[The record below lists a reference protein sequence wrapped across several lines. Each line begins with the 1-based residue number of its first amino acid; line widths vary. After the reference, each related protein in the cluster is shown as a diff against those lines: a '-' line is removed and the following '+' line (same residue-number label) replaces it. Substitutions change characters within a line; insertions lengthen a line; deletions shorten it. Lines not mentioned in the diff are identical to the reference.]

1 MAEVQNA
8 WSKWFDAIRISQH
21 PSRISFGA
29 PEPLVLHKL
38 VSNALVQKC
47 IDDNLLEK
55 QPWEW
60 HIGLRQTVEVAVSRA
75 SFFEEDV
82 SKDSHVMLRVTFT
95 PLGVA
100 LFAST
105 FTDETNNFRP
115 ILSKKVVS
123 DDKDW
128 GVWHFLQD
136 LPLSLST
143 PDGEPLISSEW
154 LEIL

>member
-1 MAEVQNA
+1 MGCNG
-8 WSKWFDAIRISQH
+8 RISERLVELVPH
-21 PSRISFGA
+21 ASRISSGA

-38 VSNALVQKC
+38 VSSALVQKC
-47 IDDNLLEK
+47 IDDNLLAK
-55 QPWEW
+55 QSWEW
-60 HIGLRQTVEVAVSRA
+60 HIGLRQTAEVAVSRA
-75 SFFEEDV
+75 FLFEDHI

-105 FTDETNNFRP
+105 FTDGTNNFRP

>member
-1 MAEVQNA
+1 MAEVQN
-8 WSKWFDAIRISQH
+8 
-21 PSRISFGA
+21 PGRISFGS

-75 SFFEEDV
+75 SFYEEDV

-95 PLGVA
+95 SLGVA

-105 FTDETNNFRP
+105 FTDETNNFRQSCP
-115 ILSKKVVS
+115 RKSFPMIKIGGFGTSSKICRCQCRHLM
-123 DDKDW
+123 D
-128 GVWHFLQD
+128 
-136 LPLSLST
+136 SL
-143 PDGEPLISSEW
+143 
-154 LEIL
+154 